1 MSLRSGLFRCLA
13 LLALSACDVAPPHDG
28 APKEAPSEFSA
39 SPMRMFGN
47 PTPSTAVRRANADI
61 AREFLDLTFALENG
75 RRLKMMTRFEEP
87 ITVKFAGEVPPYA
100 ERDLDQLI
108 ARLQKEARIDIRRVP
123 AEEAASIVIELVP
136 PGQMAFVAPT
146 AACFVVPNA
155 ESWDDFRRNRRS
167 LHTDWSEI
175 TERHRVAIFI
185 PEDAPPQEI
194 RDCLHEEIAQALG
207 PLNDLFR
214 LRDSIFNDDNFNLV
228 LQPFDMLML
237 RIYYAPELRNGM
249 TRAQV
254 SERLPALLAQ
264 LNPAGRNHASD
275 ARPRTGRD
283 WTRQIEI
290 ALGRNG
296 SSWRRI
302 QAATRAIEIADARG
316 YNDQRIG
323 FSFLARARV
332 SSQTDPERAALDYAT
347 AYSIFYTLFGAD
359 DIHTAQTAVQMAWLA
374 LSAGEVDD
382 ALVFIDGSIP
392 AARRAQDATMLF
404 NLLALKSHIEVWRGN
419 PKRAAQLRAEAI
431 SWGKY
436 GLLSERELSRRLNQI
451 DSLQP
456 PEMKAE
462 S

>member
-1 MSLRSGLFRCLA
+1 MSARGLWLA
-13 LLALSACDVAPPHDG
+13 VAAMGALAACDMPPPPAETAAVVAQ
-28 APKEAPSEFSA
+28 
-39 SPMRMFGN
+39 PMRMFDN
-47 PTPSTAVRRANADI
+47 PSPNTVVRRANSDI
-61 AREFLDLTFALENG
+61 AREFLDLSFALENG
-75 RRLKMMTRFEEP
+75 RRLQSMTRFEGP
-87 ITVKFAGEVPPYA
+87 ITIKFAGSVPSYA
-100 ERDLDQLI
+100 ERDLDMLV
-108 ARLQKEARIDIRRVP
+108 ARLRSEARIDIRRVP
-123 AEEAASIVIELVP
+123 AEEPAKIVVEAVP
-136 PGQMAFVAPT
+136 SSQMALVAPS

-155 ESWDDFRRNRRS
+155 TGWDDFRRNKRNIR
-167 LHTDWSEI
+167 TDWAQI
-175 TERHRVAIFI
+175 TERSSVAIFL
-185 PEDAPPQEI
+185 PNNVPPQEI

-228 LQPFDMLML
+228 LQPFDMLVL
-237 RIYYAPELRNGM
+237 RIYYSPELRNGM

-264 LNPAGRNHASD
+264 LNPAGNGLASD

-290 ALGRNG
+290 ALGRGG
-296 SSWRRI
+296 STQRRI
-302 QAATRAIEIADARG
+302 NAATRAIEIADARG

-332 SSQTDPERAALDYAT
+332 SVQSNPEQAALDYAT

-374 LSAGEVDD
+374 LSAGAVDD
-382 ALVFIDGSIP
+382 ALVFINGSIP
-392 AARRAQDATMLF
+392 AARRAQDAIMLF
-404 NLLALKSHIEVWRGN
+404 NLLALKAQAESWRGN
-419 PKRAAQLRAEAI
+419 TASADELRAEAL

-436 GLLSERELSRRLNQI
+436 GLLSDRELSRRMGQI
-451 DSLQP
+451 AQLAP
-456 PEMKAE
+456 PPSEPE